1 MVDSLDQLQANN
13 LISLLDRRLA
23 LERSVLLKQQ
33 LARMNSW
40 LTKAERKMKQGN
52 SLGPNYEA
60 VKKKLE
66 DHQVTTT

>member
-1 MVDSLDQLQANN
+1 MDRFKQIDN

-40 LTKAERKMKQGN
+40 LTKAERKMKRGN

-60 VKKKLE
+60 VKTKLE
-66 DHQVTTT
+66 DHQVTTTYT